1 MQAEQRLRLFR
12 DLWLEDPEQYFSG
25 EELIRIQQL
34 LRDIRDFEAGRDQ
47 ESIAAQGQTESA
59 TWDLDK
65 EFELFA
71 DRECAWWDLHGV
83 PRPKE
88 HLVRPSGPPGDPL
101 GAPVACHLFNPTFSV
116 DDPCYQE
123 TQDLSNASISQIHKA
138 GFSTENNCLLFDH
151 IARRDDSK
159 YCANSYSEEISAIH
173 ETFVFGLRSAMKAVV
188 EICWGAS
195 VRSRMKQYPG
205 INLVPLPLWGSN
217 AGLVLYL
224 EMKANIFQRFIIFVS
239 HPQQFMYVQ
248 SNGERGRNWRYRFG
262 LPQDRALELAAR
274 LGGIQTTPNFYQLDP
289 RLVAN
294 LRLTREVKNQRD
306 IWKGQA
312 LAQLKTAFPNSEF
325 PSYQTRLKPARR
337 GLQCLHATSEDL
349 SAATQ
354 LFKLGKLPKS
364 GQTLDPPRLSAAIR
378 ASEINLHNICQFQKV
393 LTCYHQETESEG
405 YDFEDLPH
413 PLVEFLQAQDGLRF
427 DKSPISSRD
436 ELETAFWLLERCKG
450 NPKELDVLVLAISV
464 LAAYGWMI
472 ARSRRPSVDDLL
484 ILRASPNNIVPRKCG
499 SCQRPYLDDPYAY
512 WAKFSPERDLEK
524 YRFDKALEQ
533 WDYWFTLQPSELGD
547 YPRDLE
553 VACKGTHGRACRE
566 TKTVPARWTG
576 HQVPR
581 FLLPEI
587 KCGPCNT
594 TTIWKPTD
602 SKWTTIYNCKLS
614 KLWKG
619 FRDVPGFNLTEYPR
633 RQDIYFK
640 KGLSIATRVACLIE
654 ARKLF
659 GQKRKA
665 DEIEV

>member
-1 MQAEQRLRLFR
+1 MQAEQRLRLFH

-34 LRDIRDFEAGRDQ
+34 LRGIRDFEAGRVQ
-47 ESIAAQGQTESA
+47 ESIEAQGQTESA

-71 DRECAWWDLHGV
+71 DREL
-83 PRPKE
+83 
-88 HLVRPSGPPGDPL
+88 RPSGPPGDPL
-101 GAPVACHLFNPTFSV
+101 GASVACHLFNPTFSV
-116 DDPCYQE
+116 GDPCYQE

-138 GFSTENNCLLFDH
+138 GFSAENNCLLLDH
-151 IARRDDSK
+151 FARRDDSK
-159 YCANSYSEEISAIH
+159 YCANVYSEEISEIH
-173 ETFVFGLRSAMKAVV
+173 EAFVFGLRSAMKAVV
-188 EICWGAS
+188 EICWGAN

-205 INLVPLPLWGSN
+205 INLVPLPLWGSY

-224 EMKANIFQRFIIFVS
+224 EMKANVFQRFIIFVS

-248 SNGERGRNWRYRFG
+248 SNGERGQNWRHRFG

-274 LGGIQTTPNFYQLDP
+274 LGGIQITPNFYQLDP
-289 RLVAN
+289 RLIAN

-337 GLQCLHATSEDL
+337 GLQYLHATSEDL

-354 LFKLGKLPKS
+354 VFELEKLPKS
-364 GQTLDPPRLSAAIR
+364 GQTLDLPRLRCETNDETLRNVRLQEIAEYWCELGQLSLAFASPISEVIR
-378 ASEINLHNICQFQKV
+378 ASEINLHNICLFQKV
-393 LTCYHQETESEG
+393 LTCYHQETESEC

-436 ELETAFWLLERCKG
+436 GLETAFWLLERCKG
-450 NPKELDVLVLAISV
+450 NPKELNVLVLAISV

-512 WAKFSPERDLEK
+512 WAKFSPER
-524 YRFDKALEQ
+524 
-533 WDYWFTLQPSELGD
+533 
-547 YPRDLE
+547 
-553 VACKGTHGRACRE
+553 
-566 TKTVPARWTG
+566 
-576 HQVPR
+576 
-581 FLLPEI
+581 
-587 KCGPCNT
+587 
-594 TTIWKPTD
+594 
-602 SKWTTIYNCKLS
+602 
-614 KLWKG
+614 KLWRG
-619 FRDVPGFNLTEYPR
+619 FRDVPGFNITEYPR
-633 RQDIYFK
+633 RPDIYFK

-654 ARKLF
+654 ARKLL

>member
-1 MQAEQRLRLFR
+1 MSLA
-12 DLWLEDPEQYFSG
+12 
-25 EELIRIQQL
+25 
-34 LRDIRDFEAGRDQ
+34 
-47 ESIAAQGQTESA
+47 
-59 TWDLDK
+59 
-65 EFELFA
+65 FA
-71 DRECAWWDLHGV
+71 S
-83 PRPKE
+83 P
-88 HLVRPSGPPGDPL
+88 
-101 GAPVACHLFNPTFSV
+101 
-116 DDPCYQE
+116 
-123 TQDLSNASISQIHKA
+123 I
-138 GFSTENNCLLFDH
+138 
-151 IARRDDSK
+151 
-159 YCANSYSEEISAIH
+159 
-173 ETFVFGLRSAMKAVV
+173 
-188 EICWGAS
+188 
-195 VRSRMKQYPG
+195 
-205 INLVPLPLWGSN
+205 
-217 AGLVLYL
+217 
-224 EMKANIFQRFIIFVS
+224 
-239 HPQQFMYVQ
+239 
-248 SNGERGRNWRYRFG
+248 
-262 LPQDRALELAAR
+262 
-274 LGGIQTTPNFYQLDP
+274 
-289 RLVAN
+289 
-294 LRLTREVKNQRD
+294 
-306 IWKGQA
+306 
-312 LAQLKTAFPNSEF
+312 
-325 PSYQTRLKPARR
+325 
-337 GLQCLHATSEDL
+337 
-349 SAATQ
+349 
-354 LFKLGKLPKS
+354 
-364 GQTLDPPRLSAAIR
+364 SAAIR

-512 WAKFSPERDLEK
+512 WAKFSPERYVMWRLSSSCGRSDCTAHWAELRPLYERIRCLPANRRDLEK